1 MKGYIKKCFN
11 MVSSLIKEPDNS
23 KELSLGRV
31 SFIALIVASL
41 YIWLSGSGQGDI
53 PDNMQNIIIALM
65 VYVLGGK
72 VTSKIG
78 DIVQAIR
85 QIRE

>member
-1 MKGYIKKCFN
+1 